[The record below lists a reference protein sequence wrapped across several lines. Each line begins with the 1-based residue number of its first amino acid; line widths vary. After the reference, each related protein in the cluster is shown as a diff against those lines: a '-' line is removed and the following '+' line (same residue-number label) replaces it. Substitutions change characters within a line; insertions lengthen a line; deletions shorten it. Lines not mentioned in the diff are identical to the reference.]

1 MIVNKIE
8 QYLRSHLQRFY
19 NTFGANDAKP
29 PFWAIFYASLSHA
42 ETGEDGGK
50 EEIGGNGAG
59 DGAQVGDGLAQGLGD
74 EVGGEGGAEA
84 VEDAADA
91 GEG

>member
-1 MIVNKIE
+1 MAPVITNR
-8 QYLRSHLQRFY
+8 L
-19 NTFGANDAKP
+19 
-29 PFWAIFYASLSHA
+29 LSDA

-50 EEIGGNGAG
+50 EEVGGNGAG

>member
-1 MIVNKIE
+1 MTVN
-8 QYLRSHLQRFY
+8 YYHCNSLRINELF
-19 NTFGANDAKP
+19 AD
-29 PFWAIFYASLSHA
+29 A